1 MMDAAQIGSAP
12 YSGPG
17 RIRHVVMWTL
27 KDAVQAREF
36 KALLESCAS
45 VVEGIEEFDVGIAQP
60 GLEASCDVVLIS
72 TFANQEALKAYQA
85 HPHHQAVALR
95 LGAMRQSRQVLD
107 YAVGPGGA
115 SSP

>member
-1 MMDAAQIGSAP
+1 MTGAAQIGGAP
-12 YSGPG
+12 HSGPS

-27 KDAVQAREF
+27 KDAAQAIEF
-36 KALLESCAS
+36 KSLLESCAS
-45 VVEGIEEFDVGIAQP
+45 VVAGIEEFHVGVAQP

-72 TFANQEALKAYQA
+72 TFASEEALKAYQA

-115 SSP
+115 MSP